1 MSYVSGL
8 ALQLSRAKDIPAL
21 EIATALANLLY
32 GLSSNSDTTI
42 SQEFTVQVVP
52 PGLIHLK
59 LTEPQLAAW
68 LQSLVS
74 RDGCGGAS
82 CVREPALKEGFP
94 PQATGVGSPSITKGN
109 PMPSDTSR
117 LFPVQ
122 YTHARCYSLVQLAHR
137 EGLIK
142 LKESAENSPLS
153 LLKPDPIPWLNSNQ
167 IRFVHPNELA
177 LINHLSGL
185 LDNLYCPSPYQV
197 IDWEKAALNLS
208 QAFQE
213 FYSSSRIW
221 GEVKTQTPHL
231 AQARLGLVI
240 ATQSVL
246 QFLLQDLFGV
256 YAPLELS

>member
-1 MSYVSGL
+1 MSYVSGI

-21 EIATALANLLY
+21 EIATALATLIY
-32 GLSSNSDTTI
+32 ELSSNSDTTI

-52 PGLIHLK
+52 PGLIHLE

-74 RDGCGGAS
+74 KDGCGLW
-82 CVREPALKEGFP
+82 V
-94 PQATGVGSPSITKGN
+94 VGCGGGCPTPSA
-109 PMPSDTSR
+109 DTASR

-122 YTHARCYSLVQLAHR
+122 YSHARCCSLVQLAHR

-142 LKESAENSPLS
+142 LKEPAENLPLS
-153 LLKPDPIPWLNSNQ
+153 LSKPDPVPWLSSDQ
-167 IRFVHPNELA
+167 KLRFVHPDELA
-177 LINHLSGL
+177 LIEHLLGL
-185 LDNLYCPSPYQV
+185 LDNLYCPSFPHQK
-197 IDWEKAALNLS
+197 INWEKAALDVS
-208 QAFQE
+208 QAFQK

-240 ATQSVL
+240 ATQSIL